1 MGEVRQLDRHQT
13 PVESPVP
20 TIDLPATA
28 TARNPG
34 TAADPG
40 CFHCG
45 TPCRNDR
52 FTRAEKFFCCHG
64 CLTVFELLTENG
76 LTEFYHLSE
85 AAGVRVNGAA
95 KRDQFKFL
103 DEPAVRERLVDFAD
117 ARLTRVTFQIPAIHC
132 IACVWLLENLFRLKP
147 GLGQSQVNFPRKEVA
162 IAFDPAGVKLSEVV
176 ALLASLGY
184 EPELKLSALDA
195 KPRGHGARRL
205 WIQLGLAGFAF
216 GNIMLFSISGYFGL
230 DAFVGPGFRKMTGLI
245 SLLLALPVVTFS
257 ALDYWRAAGTSLR
270 QRLLNIDVPIAA
282 GVAAIFLQ
290 SAYEVLSGRGEGY
303 FDSLCGLIFF
313 LLCGKWFQ
321 QKTYDR
327 LAFDRDYKSF
337 FPLAVTRRKPLTRP
351 SATLSPSDGERDG
364 VRGVS
369 GEANQ
374 EEQVSLSQLA
384 VGDRLVIRN
393 GELIPADAKLI
404 SGPALID
411 YSFVTGESEP
421 VEKKPEDYLY
431 AGGRQMGG
439 AIEVEMVKAVSQSY
453 LTSLWNQDAFVK
465 GQREALN
472 TLTNKYSQRF
482 TKLVMVVAVGA
493 AVFWAFVNP
502 ALSLKAFTSV
512 LIVACPCALALAAP
526 FALGTSQRVLAR
538 RNIFLKNPY
547 VIETLAR
554 VDAVVFDKT
563 GTLTA
568 AGAGRVTWGGGALED
583 STGGEPFQRLAA
595 RGQEETVELVSH
607 SRPPSHPRLKPG
619 FNERGGDRTAL
630 SGDEERWLYSMTR
643 HSTHPLPVRI
653 GEALARE
660 NSAEPVRSFLETPG
674 GGMEGSVDGH
684 EVWMG
689 SAAWLESRGVG
700 SAAFPPL
707 PGLIPRG
714 QSNEPEAL
722 EISALNRPEGRAPE
736 MAGSVVHVAID
747 GKYRGC
753 FVLASAPRPETER
766 LVAGLNPGVR
776 IALLSGDNEKERKQF
791 ATLLGGA
798 ALLRFNQSP
807 LDKLNFIKQQQ
818 EAGRTVMMVGDG
830 LNDAG
835 ALKQSDAGVAV
846 VENVSAFSPASDVI
860 VAAGRVTSL
869 ADMLRY
875 AKQSVR
881 VVQAAFLISA
891 FYNLVGVAI
900 AASGRLS
907 PVVCAILM
915 PLSSVTVV
923 AFAGAAATWLGRR
936 ALRESQSAIANNQQ
950 GESA

>member
-1 MGEVRQLDRHQT
+1 ME
-13 PVESPVP
+13 
-20 TIDLPATA
+20 
-28 TARNPG
+28 
-34 TAADPG
+34 ADVG

-45 TPCRNDR
+45 TRCRKTH
-52 FTRAEKFFCCHG
+52 FTRDDKFFCCQG

-76 LTEFYHLSE
+76 LTEFYQLSE

-95 KRDQFKFL
+95 RQDQFKFL

-117 ARLTRVTFQIPAIHC
+117 ARLTRVTFHIPAIHC
-132 IACVWLLENLFRLKP
+132 IACVWLLENLFCLKP

-162 IAFDPAGVKLSEVV
+162 IAFDTVGVKLSEVV

-195 KPRGHGARRL
+195 KPRRRGARRL

-216 GNIMLFSISGYFGL
+216 GNIMLFSISAYLGL
-230 DAFVGPGFRKMTGLI
+230 DAFAGPGFREMVGAI
-245 SLLLALPVVTFS
+245 SLLLALPVVTYS
-257 ALDYWRAAGTSLR
+257 ALDYWRAAWTSLR
-270 QRLLNIDVPIAA
+270 QRLMNIDVPIAA
-282 GVAAIFLQ
+282 GVAAIFVQ
-290 SAYEVLSGRGEGY
+290 SVYEVLSGRGYGY
-303 FDSLCGLIFF
+303 LDSLCGLIFF

-337 FPLAVTRRKPLTRP
+337 FPLSVTRRIPLTQP
-351 SATLSPSDGERDG
+351 LATLSPSDGERDG
-364 VRGVS
+364 VRGIA
-369 GEANQ
+369 ANVQ
-374 EEQVSLSQLA
+374 KIEEQVSLAQLA

-404 SGPALID
+404 NGPALID

-421 VEKKPEDYLY
+421 AEKKPEDYLY
-431 AGGRQMGG
+431 AGGRQMGS

-465 GQREALN
+465 GKREALN
-472 TLTNKYSQRF
+472 TLTNRYSQRF
-482 TKLVMVVAVGA
+482 TRLVLAVAVGA
-493 AVFWAFVNP
+493 AVYWAFVNP
-502 ALSLKAFTSV
+502 ALSLKALTSV

-568 AGAGRVTWGGGALED
+568 AGVGEVTWHGVSPALTLTL
-583 STGGEPFQRLAA
+583 SLGERDN
-595 RGQEETVELVSH
+595 
-607 SRPPSHPRLKPG
+607 RPPSHGKRCTDEVLEITCKERNGRELFPFPG
-619 FNERGGDRTAL
+619 GEVEDERDGKL
-630 SGDEERWLYSMTR
+630 SLDEERWLYSMTR

-653 GEALARE
+653 GEAIARE
-660 NSAEPVRSFLETPG
+660 HFPEPVRSFLETPG
-674 GGMEGSVDGH
+674 FGMEGSVDGH
-684 EVWMG
+684 EIWMG
-689 SAAWLESRGVG
+689 SGAWLEPRGV
-700 SAAFPPL
+700 AAGKMP
-707 PGLIPRG
+707 
-714 QSNEPEAL
+714 A
-722 EISALNRPEGRAPE
+722 AP
-736 MAGSVVHVAID
+736 GSVVHVAID

-753 FVLASAPRPETER
+753 FVLASAMRPETVR
-766 LVAGLNPGVR
+766 LVAGLNRKVQV
-776 IALLSGDNEKERKQF
+776 ALLSGDNERECRRF
-791 ATLLGGA
+791 ETLLGGK

-818 EAGRTVMMVGDG
+818 QAGRTVMMVGDG

-835 ALKQSDAGVAV
+835 ALKQSDTGVAV

-860 VAAGRVTSL
+860 VAAGMVTRL
-869 ADMLRY
+869 ADALRY

-881 VVQAAFLISA
+881 VVEAAFLISA
-891 FYNLVGVAI
+891 IYNLAGVAI
-900 AASGRLS
+900 AASGKLS

-915 PLSSVTVV
+915 PLSSVSVV
-923 AFAGAAATWLGRR
+923 AFACGAATWFGRR
-936 ALRESQSAIANNQQ
+936 TLRDSRSSAANR
-950 GESA
+950 GGSAKQPQRVDLKIGAPMAAETPP